1 MSGMT
6 VSPAEV
12 ARFDALA
19 AGWWDPN
26 GPMRPLHRM
35 NPARVA
41 WIAERIGAPPPPPNP
56 LPQGEGENALHSQL
70 FHHSQHS
77 SAPPHRLRLLDVGCG
92 AGLAAEAMA
101 RRGLD
106 VLGLDAAGAA
116 IEAARAHADGQNLSL
131 AYRSGVAEDL
141 LAEGAR
147 FPVITALE
155 VIEHVP
161 DPAAFVATLAD
172 LLAPRGKV
180 FLSTLNRTP
189 QSFLAAQVGA
199 EYLLR
204 WLPIGTHDWRRFI
217 TPAEL
222 GAMLR
227 HVGLRVTATAGLVAD
242 PLTGRWTTSRNLA
255 VNYLVA
261 AEA

>member
-1 MSGMT
+1 MPGNT

-19 AGWWDPN
+19 DRWWDPD

-41 WIAERIGAPPPPPNP
+41 WIAERAKDTATYRP
-56 LPQGEGENALHSQL
+56 
-70 FHHSQHS
+70 
-77 SAPPHRLRLLDVGCG
+77 RLLDIGCG
-92 AGLAAEAMA
+92 AGLAAEALA
-101 RRGLD
+101 RRGFD

-116 IEAARAHADGQNLSL
+116 IEAARAHAERQDLPL
-131 AYRSGVAEDL
+131 AYRTGVAEDL

-147 FPVITALE
+147 FPIITALE

-161 DPAAFVATLAD
+161 DPTAFLATLAT
-172 LLAPRGKV
+172 LLSPGGTL
-180 FLSTLNRTP
+180 FLSTLNRTA
-189 QSFLAAQVGA
+189 QSFLAAKVGA

-204 WLPIGTHDWRRFI
+204 WLPVGTHDWRRFI
-217 TPAEL
+217 TPTEL
-222 GAMLR
+222 ATMLR
-227 HVGLRVTATAGLVAD
+227 RVGLRVNDVTGLVAD
-242 PLTGRWTTSRNLA
+242 PLSGRWTTSRDLS

-261 AEA
+261 AAN

>member
-1 MSGMT
+1 MPGMT

-19 AGWWDPN
+19 AHWWDPN

-35 NPARVA
+35 NPARVG
-41 WIAERIGAPPPPPNP
+41 WIAERIARYFG
-56 LPQGEGENALHSQL
+56 
-70 FHHSQHS
+70 HS
-77 SAPPHRLRLLDVGCG
+77 SPQLQRPRLLDVGCG
-92 AGLAAEAMA
+92 AGLAAEALA
-101 RRGLD
+101 RLGFD

-116 IEAARAHADGQNLSL
+116 IEAARAHAEGRDLPL
-131 AYRSGVAEDL
+131 TYRIGVAEDL
-141 LAEGAR
+141 LAEEAR

-161 DPAAFVATLAD
+161 DPPAFLAALAA
-172 LLAPRGKV
+172 LLSPGGRL

-189 QSFLAAQVGA
+189 QSFLAAKVGA

-204 WLPIGTHDWRRFI
+204 WLPVGTHDWRRFV
-217 TPAEL
+217 TPAEV

-227 HVGLRVTATAGLVAD
+227 HVGLRVTDITGLVAD

-255 VNYLVA
+255 VNYLIA
-261 AEA
+261 AAS